1 VVIPYYNAGKFLAD
15 TINSI
20 LNSSYPIREILI
32 INDGSTEQ
40 ASIDTLSKYQSD
52 SCIKIINTENKG
64 VGAARNKG
72 AEEATGDYI
81 AFLDADDLIHP
92 DYYSKAIRAL
102 SAHQNVHFAGCW
114 TKYFEGSAKVWPTFN
129 PEPPLILYHN
139 MINSSS
145 IVVKRASF
153 LAAGKYDP
161 DMPFTG
167 WEDYFSIISMINND
181 MNGIIL
187 PEELFHY
194 RVHRNSMI
202 RSMTTEKKQILIQYI
217 TSKCPE
223 LYAKYSTDLFNLSAA
238 NGTGYNYDNPTL
250 DYHLIDRMPFG
261 GKLALSAI
269 QLVKKNKRIK
279 HLAYKVYKTLKK

>member
-1 VVIPYYNAGKFLAD
+1 
-15 TINSI
+15 
-20 LNSSYPIREILI
+20 
-32 INDGSTEQ
+32 
-40 ASIDTLSKYQSD
+40 
-52 SCIKIINTENKG
+52 
-64 VGAARNKG
+64 
-72 AEEATGDYI
+72 
-81 AFLDADDLIHP
+81 
-92 DYYSKAIRAL
+92 
-102 SAHQNVHFAGCW
+102 
-114 TKYFEGSAKVWPTFN
+114 
-129 PEPPLILYHN
+129 
-139 MINSSS
+139 
-145 IVVKRASF
+145 
-153 LAAGKYDP
+153 
-161 DMPFTG
+161 
-167 WEDYFSIISMINND
+167 MINND